1 MVKVVWGLVSPKEAT
16 ADWSEALWG
25 VGNDWFAVSAEYGGY
40 YYYYYYYYY
49 GDLSTSPYAR

>member
-1 MVKVVWGLVSPKEAT
+1 MFE
-16 ADWSEALWG
+16 
-25 VGNDWFAVSAEYGGY
+25 VSAEYGGY

>member
-16 ADWSEALWG
+16 GDWSEALWG

-40 YYYYYYYYY
+40 YYYYYYYY
-49 GDLSTSPYAR
+49 GDLSTSPYA